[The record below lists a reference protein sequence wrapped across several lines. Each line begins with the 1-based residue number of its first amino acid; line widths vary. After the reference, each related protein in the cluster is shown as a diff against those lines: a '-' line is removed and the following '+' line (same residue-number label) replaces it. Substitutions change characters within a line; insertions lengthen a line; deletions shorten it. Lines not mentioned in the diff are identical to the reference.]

1 MKKSTLIII
10 LIIYVASIAIIN
22 FFGMSVKLYDEV
34 INVTAVECINKT
46 DKNTEVIDNG
56 ERKILKVQ
64 FTEPANAT
72 DLTGTMLQ
80 LQWRVLP
87 DNATVKDVQF
97 VYNTQ
102 NTRVEFYE
110 DEKGRKTGLML
121 FSGPTMLDVR
131 IMSTDGL
138 RKYADVLVWVY
149 A

>member
-22 FFGMSVKLYDEV
+22 FFGMSVKLYDEI

-46 DKNTEVIDNG
+46 DKNTEVIESTDK
-56 ERKILKVQ
+56 KILKVK

>member
-46 DKNTEVIDNG
+46 DKNTEVIESTDK
-56 ERKILKVQ
+56 KILKVK

>member
-56 ERKILKVQ
+56 ERKILKVK

-87 DNATVKDVQF
+87 DNATVKDVRF

-138 RKYADVLVWVY
+138 RKYADILVWVY

>member
-46 DKNTEVIDNG
+46 DKNTEVIESADK
-56 ERKILKVQ
+56 KILKVK

>member
-46 DKNTEVIDNG
+46 DKNTEVIESTDK
-56 ERKILKVQ
+56 KILKVK

-87 DNATVKDVQF
+87 DNATVKDVRF

>member
-22 FFGMSVKLYDEV
+22 FFGMSVKLYDEI

-46 DKNTEVIDNG
+46 DKNTEVIESADK
-56 ERKILKVQ
+56 KILKVK